1 MKLTTEQIECIN
13 QTLNEKGIKFDD
25 IKLEVLDHIATEIE
39 NKMEVSTDD
48 FPVVYNEVI
57 DSWGEEFILTRD
69 FFSLQS
75 TYPKLVHSK
84 LIYQLKREVIMSV
97 VASILLIFYF
107 QMVDNKQEKLEFI
120 LLVKDVLFYTFCTTV
135 AAALLIKLWNFKSK
149 ATSTSSYKHL
159 FDSRFTLL
167 IFFLSFIINPSI
179 PHDLTNQ
186 NLFVATIGCFFVF
199 LFSIIFLGMKHI
211 QFQRKFSI

>member
-13 QTLNEKGIKFDD
+13 QTLVKKGVKFDD
-25 IKLEVLDHIATEIE
+25 LKMEVLDHIASQIE
-39 NKMEVSTDD
+39 YEMATTQKT
-48 FPVVYNEVI
+48 FPEAYNQVF
-57 DSWGEEFILTRD
+57 DNWSEEFKLTRD

-84 LIYQLKREVIMSV
+84 LKNQLQREVIISV
-97 VASILLIFYF
+97 VTSTLLIISF
-107 QMVDNKQEKLEFI
+107 QVVDNTREKLEFI
-120 LLVKDVLFYTFCTTV
+120 RLIKDIMIYTFCTTA
-135 AAALLIKLWNFKSK
+135 AAALLIKFWNLKSK
-149 ATSTSSYKHL
+149 ATSTYKHL

-167 IFFLSFIINPSI
+167 IFLLSFIINPSI

-199 LFSIIFLGMKHI
+199 LLSIIFLGMKHI
-211 QFQRKFSI
+211 QFQRKLTIQ